1 MADNTVRFLINI
13 DGNAYSGVVNL
24 DDAFKNL
31 TASVKTS
38 LSFTEKFTKS
48 LIGFNMFT
56 DALTKVNEGLQSAI
70 QPGITFDHSL
80 RELSAIAQVTGKPL
94 EEIADKARNLAKTF
108 GGDATSYVES
118 FKDVIGSLGDTFS
131 DSTALDM
138 MGENIATLSKLMGG
152 DAKAAASALT
162 TAMLQYGVDLSD
174 PIAASAEATRMMN
187 VMQAAANVG
196 GSEVSDTAEALRQAG
211 LLARQSGLSFE
222 ELNASLEGLAK
233 GKIVAGE
240 AGTAM
245 RNILLSMSTLETAP
259 KTVAEGLA
267 KYGVN
272 VALVA
277 DPTAKFTDRLRELSK
292 IQGDAGLME
301 SVFMKANIAAGQTI
315 LGNIDVIDRWT
326 ESVTGTNAAVEG
338 AATIMES
345 FQERQARIEAKF
357 NDMKIALFNATGDLG
372 IWTATVSSSLIPMA
386 QMAPLLIGM
395 GRAMMFVKAMSVWK
409 DIQLL
414 NLYLASGEIVAA
426 TFGQKMLQAAV
437 SLVRFGT
444 VGIFNAIKGV
454 GALIISL
461 ITGGATSV
469 KFAAISSTA
478 FGAFATSAKVA
489 CRAVTV
495 AIGSIPII
503 GWIAIAITAL
513 GALFVWLYKKFDG
526 FRAFINGIGAA
537 LKAIFT
543 GDWGNIGKSFTNA
556 YEKTL
561 ADAKKA
567 NEKADKD
574 DPALQMSD
582 LEKQLQE
589 QATGKGTEI
598 NLSQQL
604 NNTATTA
611 AGDNRIRNIN
621 ITIDRVIDKF
631 TVSSTTLKES
641 TAKIR
646 ELVAQAIIEGV
657 NDVNL
662 AF

>member
-24 DDAFKNL
+24 DGAFKNL

-94 EEIADKARNLAKTF
+94 EEIGDKARNLAKTF

-259 KTVAEGLA
+259 KAVAEGLA

-292 IQGDAGLME
+292 IQSDAGLME

-372 IWTATVSSSLIPMA
+372 IWTCQARSFQWRKWLRCLSE
-386 QMAPLLIGM
+386 
-395 GRAMMFVKAMSVWK
+395 W
-409 DIQLL
+409 
-414 NLYLASGEIVAA
+414 E
-426 TFGQKMLQAAV
+426 GQ
-437 SLVRFGT
+437 
-444 VGIFNAIKGV
+444 
-454 GALIISL
+454 
-461 ITGGATSV
+461 
-469 KFAAISSTA
+469 
-478 FGAFATSAKVA
+478 
-489 CRAVTV
+489 
-495 AIGSIPII
+495 
-503 GWIAIAITAL
+503 
-513 GALFVWLYKKFDG
+513 
-526 FRAFINGIGAA
+526 
-537 LKAIFT
+537 
-543 GDWGNIGKSFTNA
+543 
-556 YEKTL
+556 
-561 ADAKKA
+561 
-567 NEKADKD
+567 
-574 DPALQMSD
+574 
-582 LEKQLQE
+582 
-589 QATGKGTEI
+589 
-598 NLSQQL
+598 
-604 NNTATTA
+604 
-611 AGDNRIRNIN
+611 
-621 ITIDRVIDKF
+621 
-631 TVSSTTLKES
+631 
-641 TAKIR
+641 
-646 ELVAQAIIEGV
+646 
-657 NDVNL
+657 
-662 AF
+662 